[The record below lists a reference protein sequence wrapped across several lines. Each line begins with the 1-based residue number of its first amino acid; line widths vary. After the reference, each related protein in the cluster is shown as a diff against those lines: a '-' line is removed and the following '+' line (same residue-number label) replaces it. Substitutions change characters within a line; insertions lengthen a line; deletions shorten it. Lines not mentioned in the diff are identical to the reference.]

1 MSVQSSPHTRTKE
14 GKVAVTI
21 LYNIM
26 GKHMNTPKRAVKF
39 GVLNIK
45 QSGKILPPVQL
56 RDCQFIYLSS
66 MPM

>member
-1 MSVQSSPHTRTKE
+1 M
-14 GKVAVTI
+14 
-21 LYNIM
+21 LYNFM

-39 GVLNIK
+39 GDLNIK
-45 QSGKILPPVQL
+45 QSGKILPLVQL